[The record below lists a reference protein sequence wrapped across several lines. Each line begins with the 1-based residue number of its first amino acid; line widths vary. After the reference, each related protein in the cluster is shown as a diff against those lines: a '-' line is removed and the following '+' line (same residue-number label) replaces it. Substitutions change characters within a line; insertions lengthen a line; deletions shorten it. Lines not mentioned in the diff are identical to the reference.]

1 MLVAP
6 KPALTSQNPNNGLFY
21 VLGCRPGLS
30 SFRRASRQ
38 KYSGSR
44 YNKCTPKYAC
54 PWGKINDC
62 QWTDGNDNHPGSE
75 TFCFSHC
82 NLQHLSPSCKNS
94 CTCSCRDLTCIG
106 RQINDDNMRDFC
118 MKIVI
123 QEGRVTV
130 NNKNTCDCSMMSCT
144 NKQSCVDVKL

>member
-1 MLVAP
+1 MVFSTFSVAVIVCLLFGEPLVKSTLEADT
-6 KPALTSQNPNNGLFY
+6 TSVQQR
-21 VLGCRPGLS
+21 RP
-30 SFRRASRQ
+30 RQ
-38 KYSGSR
+38 DTK
-44 YNKCTPKYAC
+44 KPKYAC

-106 RQINDDNMRDFC
+106 RQINDPNMRDFC

-130 NNKNTCDCSMMSCT
+130 NNKNACDCSMMSCT